1 MNFDPV
7 LLISFG
13 AGLAVI
19 LLMFSV
25 VGFSGGKRQKHF
37 SARLAR
43 VQGYSQRTSGAD
55 NGAVLGDIRL
65 HAKDSG
71 FRLLDHLIKRY
82 LPRPVVLR
90 QRLECTG
97 FKVSLGEYLL
107 FSLLIGLA
115 FGFLSQL
122 FFSKSFTIAVLSGLG
137 AALAFP
143 HNIVNFL
150 ISRRLKAFTAEFPEA
165 IDLIVRG
172 LKSGLPVPASIRSVA
187 DEIRD
192 PVGCEFASVSDRL
205 GIGQSLDEALH
216 LVANRVPTPEF
227 RFFVTSLA
235 VQRETGGNLAETL
248 ENLSDVLRKRRQMKM
263 KVKAMSSEAKA
274 SALILGS
281 LPFLMFAIMFVLNP
295 EYVMQLFSDA
305 RGLLMIGVGFGSLG
319 IGVLVMAKMVRFE
332 I

>member
-1 MNFDPV
+1 MNFDPIIIV
-7 LLISFG
+7 SFG
-13 AGLAVI
+13 AGLAIV
-19 LLMFSV
+19 LLFLTLA
-25 VGFSGGKRQKHF
+25 GLSGGKRHKQF
-37 SARLAR
+37 TARLAR
-43 VQGYSQRTSGAD
+43 VQGYSMQKVVAGSDAT
-55 NGAVLGDIRL
+55 LGDIRL
-65 HAKDSG
+65 QGKDSG
-71 FRLLDHLIKRY
+71 FRFLDRLIKRY
-82 LPRPVVLR
+82 LPRAVVLR

-107 FSLLIGLA
+107 FALVIGTC
-115 FGFLSQL
+115 FGFLAHL
-122 FFSKSFTIAVLSGLG
+122 FFGRSLIIAVLSGLS
-137 AALAFP
+137 AALALP
-143 HNIVNFL
+143 HGMVNFL
-150 ISRRLKAFTAEFPEA
+150 IARRLKAFTAEFPEA

-172 LKSGLPVPASIRSVA
+172 LKSGLPVPASILSVSQ
-187 DEIRD
+187 EIRD

-205 GIGQSLDEALH
+205 GIGQSLEEALH
-216 LVANRVPTPEF
+216 LVAARVPTAEF

-305 RGLLMIGVGFGSLG
+305 RGLLMIGAGFGSLG
-319 IGVLVMAKMVRFE
+319 VGVLVMAKMVRFE